1 MAMTGG
7 GLFPYFPPNKLIIW
21 DDDQEKIKAE
31 IIFKSKINSVR
42 FKYEFVFVITDYK
55 IFVYN
60 IFENLTLKIEIGTL
74 FNPKGKIEINSI
86 DSDVIFAY
94 PTNKEISD
102 IQDLDGNI
110 CVLNLTKGQQ
120 PLTITAH

>member
-102 IQDLDGNI
+102 IQELDGNI
-110 CVLNLTKGQQ
+110 CVLNLTKG
-120 PLTITAH
+120 